1 MLPLTRFWSL
11 ILVLGAVAGIAIA
24 MIGTRMIDE
33 RTDDAT
39 RGALVRDRFEL
50 EALLKLDAR
59 ARIDAIAPLAA
70 HNDVR
75 TALRTATGR
84 AAGTQIDET
93 LSTNLRTRLG
103 ELNNQLGEMS
113 ADVIFAV
120 DQNGIIVTQFG
131 GGATP
136 PLGAGLGAFPL
147 VRRALDGYVRD
158 DVWVYNGEVYRMAA
172 RPVVDAGQYVGAI
185 VVGKR
190 FDDVFAQRL
199 VRFLSGASV
208 AFFLRDQVVASA
220 MPSTGEPGISRTEL
234 GTPLATIAD
243 APEWA
248 AGELSPVQTVPTGF
262 AVFAPIVGGASY
274 AHVGYAIA
282 RPSIHLESPTAIV
295 GLASGEDWAALP
307 WGMLSAFAFVL
318 FVLAMLWI
326 WLEHSRPLTKF
337 RNAAERLGKRDL
349 DRFVPPEFGGQLR
362 TAAASINEA
371 LDKVQDAAAATGA
384 RRKAADLDQILGKAP
399 ETSSPAFFGF
409 GEDKSRSSGGD
420 FELLPVGR
428 FARADAAGAG
438 RADAA
443 GRQARGASRAAG
455 AARRARRQA
464 GRTSRG
470 ASGRHAR
477 RASGATRQAP
487 GSAGHHDDRRR
498 LGLGVGGW
506 NAPSAVGP
514 AALGSGRRRA
524 ARRVSGRGR
533 RGRGHDGGQGPRRA
547 AQARGLRGRRA
558 GSALPRGLRA
568 VRRDE
573 EAVQRADG
581 GPHLRQV
588 RGDAAQEPRA
598 DRAEARRRQ
607 GPLHGVREGGQ
618 GRAEG
623 DAHQG
628 MKRVGRDANRGLGLR
643 SGVLFVRR

>member
-39 RGALVRDRFEL
+39 RAALVRDRFEL

-84 AAGTQIDET
+84 AAGAQIDET

-220 MPSTGEPGISRTEL
+220 MPATGEPGISRTDL
-234 GTPLATIAD
+234 STPLATVGD

-248 AGELSPVQTVPTGF
+248 AGELSTVQDVPTGF
-262 AVFAPIVGGASY
+262 AVYAPIVGGAAY

-282 RPSIHLESPTAIV
+282 RPSVHLESPTAIV
-295 GLASGEDWAALP
+295 GLASGQDWAALP

-318 FVLAMLWI
+318 FALAMLWI

-337 RNAAERLGKRDL
+337 RTAAERLGKRDL

-420 FELLPVGR
+420 FDLPPVPPAASPTPAPAAPVAPPVAKPAAPPAPPAPPAAPPAAKPAAPPGPPAAPPAAPPVAKPAAPPAPPAKPQDPLGTTMIGVG
-428 FARADAAGAG
+428 
-438 RADAA
+438 
-443 GRQARGASRAAG
+443 
-455 AARRARRQA
+455 
-464 GRTSRG
+464 
-470 ASGRHAR
+470 SGS
-477 RASGATRQAP
+477 ASGAGMLQAQ
-487 GSAGHHDDRRR
+487 SVAR
-498 LGLGVGGW
+498 
-506 NAPSAVGP
+506 PSAPMAGP
-514 AALGSGRRRA
+514 ALGEG
-524 ARRVSGRGR
+524 G
-533 RGRGHDGGQGPRRA
+533 DGDDEDGATMVAKVPDE
-547 AQARGLRGRRA
+547 LLKRA
-558 GSALPRGLRA
+558 GSEAAEQEAHFREVFEQFVATKKQCNEPTAGLTYDKFVVTLRKNREQIVQKHGAAKVRFTVYVKEGKAALKATPIK
-568 VRRDE
+568 E
-573 EAVQRADG
+573 
-581 GPHLRQV
+581 
-588 RGDAAQEPRA
+588 
-598 DRAEARRRQ
+598 
-607 GPLHGVREGGQ
+607 
-618 GRAEG
+618 
-623 DAHQG
+623 
-628 MKRVGRDANRGLGLR
+628 
-643 SGVLFVRR
+643 